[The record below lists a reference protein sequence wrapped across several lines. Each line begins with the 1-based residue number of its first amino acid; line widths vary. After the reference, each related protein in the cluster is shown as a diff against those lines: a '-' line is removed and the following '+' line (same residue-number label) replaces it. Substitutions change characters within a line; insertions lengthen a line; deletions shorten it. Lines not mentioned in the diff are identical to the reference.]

1 MKKLTVQMKLKIGVM
16 GSAIERGTGSGN
28 ITKRGLKLAYEL
40 GKEIARHNCILING
54 ACTGIPHASSK
65 GAKDNDGFV
74 VGISPAGDL
83 EEHIKR
89 YKFPTK
95 HYDLIIYTGFG
106 FKGRNVVNV
115 SNCDAVIIVAGR
127 VGTLNE
133 FTIAYDEGQ
142 IIGIMEG
149 SGGIADYVKKI
160 IKVTNKKTG
169 AVVVY
174 DREPHSLVKKLLVEI
189 ARRRKLLKLD

>member
-1 MKKLTVQMKLKIGVM
+1 MKPKIGIM

-28 ITKRGLKLAYEL
+28 INERGKKLAYEL
-40 GKEIARHNCILING
+40 GTEIARHNCILING
-54 ACTGIPHASSK
+54 ACTGIPDDAAH

-74 VGISPAGDL
+74 IGISPAGNY
-83 EEHIKR
+83 EEHTKR
-89 YKFPTK
+89 YNFPIKF
-95 HYDLIIYTGFG
+95 YDVLIYTGFG

-115 SNCDAVIIVAGR
+115 SNCDAVIIVSGR

-149 SGGIADYVKKI
+149 SGGVADHAKQI
-160 IKVTNKKTG
+160 IKICKKKTG
-169 AVVVY
+169 ATVIY
-174 DREPHSLVKKLLVEI
+174 DRNPRTLVKRLLSEI
-189 ARRRKLLKLD
+189 NKRRKKGKMGKSLS